1 MKKISGPSLLSIL
14 WNTRKF
20 RRDPI
25 AFGVELL
32 RKYGNVLKLNIWPFR
47 IVVLNDPAY
56 HHWVLK
62 ENFENYVKGK
72 AYEKLEP
79 LFGQG
84 LLITEN
90 KYWRQNRANV
100 NPVFRLKNMEIYFED
115 ISVRTHRVL
124 SDWEPKTR
132 IDFHQEMM
140 NLTLSII
147 VKTLFNVDFGSDSE
161 KLSHAIHDYM
171 AGMENQIFQIS
182 KLQQYLPTR
191 VNRNFKAAV
200 KFLNGAIDQVIN
212 DRRNGQGDE
221 RSDMINLLLK
231 AEKGG
236 GPQGITKRYL
246 RDEVMNFVVGG
257 HETTANALSWCM
269 SDILKYPETREKILA
284 EIRETIGS
292 RDLTLADLERFPYLD
307 QVINESLRMNP
318 PLWIMSRETLND
330 DVIDG
335 YPISKGTIV
344 VVSSFFLHHRED
356 IWPEA
361 ETFDPGRFTE
371 EEIRKRPKNSFLP
384 FGLGPRACIGEMLGR
399 MEIKAV
405 LIMVLQKFELSLN
418 REVPVERFAT
428 VTLRPKNGVSVNL
441 QRRTT

>member
-1 MKKISGPSLLSIL
+1 MKKITGPSLLSIL

-25 AFGVELL
+25 AFGEELL
-32 RKYGNVLKLNIWPFR
+32 RKYGNVFKLNIWPFR
-47 IVVLNDPAY
+47 IIVLNDPAY
-56 HHWVLK
+56 HQWVLK
-62 ENFENYVKGK
+62 DNFENYVKGK

-84 LLITEN
+84 LLVTEN

-100 NPVFRLKNMEIYFED
+100 GPAFRVKHMDLYFED
-115 ISVRTHRVL
+115 ITVRARKAMAA
-124 SDWEPKTR
+124 WESKGH

-147 VKTLFNVDFGSDSE
+147 VKTLFNVDFGRDSE

-182 KLQQYLPTR
+182 KFQQYLPTK

-200 KFLNGAIDQVIN
+200 KYLNGAVDDIIAS
-212 DRRNGQGDE
+212 RRNSPDEE
-221 RSDMINLLLK
+221 RSDLISLLLR

-236 GPQGITKRYL
+236 GPQGITNRYL

-269 SDILKYPETREKILA
+269 SDILRYPEVCERILE
-284 EIRETIGS
+284 EIQRVLGT
-292 RDLTLADLERFPYLD
+292 RDLALADLDQFTYLD
-307 QVINESLRMNP
+307 QVINESLRMSP
-318 PLWIMSRETLND
+318 PLWIMSRETLEA

-344 VVSSFFLHHRED
+344 VVSSYFLHHRED
-356 IWPEA
+356 IWPRPECY
-361 ETFDPGRFTE
+361 DPGRFSV
-371 EEIRKRPKNSFLP
+371 EEIKRRPKNSFLP

-405 LIMVLQKFELSLN
+405 LIMVLQKFELSLDS
-418 REVPVERFAT
+418 RVPVEKFAT
-428 VTLRPKNGVSVNL
+428 VTLRPKNGVPVSL
-441 QRRTT
+441 QRRAA